1 MFFQIFRS
9 LLLPRRDLP
18 GGAVVKNPPNN
29 AGDTSNVGSI
39 PGSEISP
46 GVGNS
51 IPFQYSCLESSV
63 DRGTWQATVHGVTKN
78 QTRLSVRVHT
88 HTHTH
93 TPTHCLGEKEFPV
106 LDFLLFF
113 SCSLNA
119 SILQNSISS
128 FPREAG
134 SSGPLCYIVKGQPLS

>member
-1 MFFQIFRS
+1 MFSQIFTS

-29 AGDTSNVGSI
+29 AGDASNVGSI

-46 GVGNS
+46 GVGDS
-51 IPFQYSCLESSV
+51 IPLQYSCLESSV

-78 QTRLSVRVHT
+78 QTHT

-93 TPTHCLGEKEFPV
+93 ALPRRKGIPSPRLPFVLKLLTQCFYSSEFNFVFPKRGWKQWAS
-106 LDFLLFF
+106 LLYCKG
-113 SCSLNA
+113 SASL
-119 SILQNSISS
+119 I
-128 FPREAG
+128 RHT
-134 SSGPLCYIVKGQPLS
+134 

>member
-1 MFFQIFRS
+1 MFSQIFTS

-29 AGDTSNVGSI
+29 AGDASNVGSI

-46 GVGNS
+46 GVGDS
-51 IPFQYSCLESSV
+51 IPLQYSCLESSV
-63 DRGTWQATVHGVTKN
+63 DKGTWQATVHGVTKN
-78 QTRLSVRVHT
+78 QTHT

-93 TPTHCLGEKEFPV
+93 THCLGEKEFPV
-106 LDFLLFF
+106 LDSLLFF

-128 FPREAG
+128 SPREAG